1 MELLD
6 IYNANR
12 ILTGKTIER
21 GTPIQKGDFH
31 LVVHVCIFNS
41 DNELLIQ
48 KRQPWKTGWPGMWD
62 VTVGGSALAGE
73 SSIQA
78 AQRETLE
85 EIGYAIDLSNERPF
99 FTMNFEEGFDDFY
112 LIERNIDI
120 SELVLQK
127 EEVAAVMWASKE
139 KILQMIKD
147 GIFIEYYFAAQ
158 MFEMRKQRGS
168 IKL

>member
-1 MELLD
+1 MEHWD
-6 IYNANR
+6 IYNADR
-12 ILTGKTIER
+12 IPTGKTIER
-21 GTPIQKGDFH
+21 DAPLQKGEYH
-31 LVVHVCIFNS
+31 LVVHVCIFNPGG
-41 DNELLIQ
+41 ELLIQ
-48 KRQPWKTGWPGMWD
+48 KRQPWKSHWPGLWD
-62 VTVGGSALAGE
+62 VTVGGRALAGE

-85 EIGYAIDLSNERPF
+85 ELGLAIDLSDERPF

-112 LIERNIDI
+112 LVERNIDI
-120 SELVLQK
+120 SDLVLQK
-127 EEVAAVMWASKE
+127 EEVEAVMWASKE
-139 KILQMIKD
+139 KVLQMIKD